1 MRLIILTLILT
12 IILLSGKGQVTSKQS
27 HQFQFPQVG
36 WKVKVPSDF
45 TIMDSAQVAA
55 IDNIGANAINNAY
68 DTATDFGRT
77 KTLITFS
84 KGQYNFFSSTITPF
98 DPQRDGDWNE
108 VNSKLKNVILESLR
122 TQASAIKI
130 DTSSSVE
137 TIDGL
142 EFHKFQIITTY
153 ESKLVMNTLMYRR
166 LYKGFDYGINIS
178 YTDYNVGKELELIL
192 ASSKFDK

>member
-12 IILLSGKGQVTSKQS
+12 ITLLSVKSQVKQS
-27 HQFQFPQVG
+27 HQFQFLQVG
-36 WKVKVPSDF
+36 WKIKVPPEF

-55 IDNIGANAINNAY
+55 MGDNGA
-68 DTATDFGRT
+68 FGTT
-77 KTLITFS
+77 KTLISFS

-108 VNSKLKNVILESLR
+108 VNSKLKNVILETIR
-122 TQASAIKI
+122 TEASVIKI

-153 ESKLVMNTLMYRR
+153 QSKLVMNTLRYRR

-178 YTDYNVGKELELIL
+178 YTDENVGKELELIL

>member
-12 IILLSGKGQVTSKQS
+12 ITFLSGKGQVTSKQS

-36 WKVKVPSDF
+36 WKIKVPSDF

-55 IDNIGANAINNAY
+55 MGDKDANAINNTY
-68 DTATDFGRT
+68 GTTTDFGTT
-77 KTLITFS
+77 KTLISFN

-98 DPQRDGDWNE
+98 DPERDGDWNE
-108 VNSKLKNVILESLR
+108 VNSKLKNVILETLR
-122 TQASAIKI
+122 TQASTIKI
-130 DTSSSVE
+130 DTLSSVE

-153 ESKLVMNTLMYRR
+153 QSKLVMNTFRYRR
-166 LYKGFDYGINIS
+166 LHKGFDYGINIS
-178 YTDYNVGKELELIL
+178 YTDENVGKELQLIL

>member
-12 IILLSGKGQVTSKQS
+12 ITLLSGRGQVTSKQD

-36 WKVKVPSDF
+36 WKIKVPSDF
-45 TIMDSAQVAA
+45 TIMDSAQVAVM
-55 IDNIGANAINNAY
+55 DNTAN
-68 DTATDFGRT
+68 DSGTS
-77 KTLITFS
+77 KTLISFS

-98 DPQRDGDWNE
+98 DPARDGDWNG
-108 VNSKLKNVILESLR
+108 VNSKLKNVILETLR
-122 TQASAIKI
+122 TQAAAIKI

-142 EFHKFQIITTY
+142 EFHKFQIVTTY
-153 ESKLVMNTLMYRR
+153 QSKLVMHTLRYRR
-166 LYKGFDYGINIS
+166 LHKGFDYGINIS
-178 YTDYNVGKELELIL
+178 YTDENVGNELQSIL

>member
-12 IILLSGKGQVTSKQS
+12 ITLLSGKGQMTSKES

-36 WKVKVPSDF
+36 WKIKVPSDF

-55 IDNIGANAINNAY
+55 MDNIGVNAINNTY
-68 DTATDFGRT
+68 DTTNDFGTT
-77 KTLITFS
+77 KTLISFT

-108 VNSKLKNVILESLR
+108 VNSKLKNRILETLR
-122 TQASAIKI
+122 TQAAIKI

-153 ESKLVMNTLMYRR
+153 QSKLVMNTLMYRR

-178 YTDYNVGKELELIL
+178 YTDDNVGKELQLIL

>member
-12 IILLSGKGQVTSKQS
+12 ITLLSGKGQVTSKQS

-36 WKVKVPSDF
+36 WKIKVPSDF
-45 TIMDSAQVAA
+45 TIMDSA
-55 IDNIGANAINNAY
+55 
-68 DTATDFGRT
+68 TTDFGTT

-84 KGQYNFFSSTITPF
+84 KGQYNFFSSTITAF
-98 DPQRDGDWNE
+98 DPERDGDWNE
-108 VNSKLKNVILESLR
+108 VNSKLKNVILETLR
-122 TQASAIKI
+122 TQAPAIKS

-153 ESKLVMNTLMYRR
+153 QSKLVMNTFMYSR
-166 LYKGFDYGINIS
+166 LHKGFHYGINIS
-178 YTDYNVGKELELIL
+178 YTDENVGKELQLIL

>member
-12 IILLSGKGQVTSKQS
+12 VTLLSGKGQVTPNQG

-36 WKVKVPSDF
+36 WKIKVPSDF
-45 TIMDSAQVAA
+45 TIMDSAQAA
-55 IDNIGANAINNAY
+55 SMDN
-68 DTATDFGRT
+68 TT
-77 KTLITFS
+77 KTLISFT
-84 KGQYNFFSSTITPF
+84 KGQHNFFSSTITPF

-108 VNSKLKNVILESLR
+108 VNSKLKNVILETLR
-122 TQASAIKI
+122 GEAQAIKI

-142 EFHKFQIITTY
+142 EFRKFQIITTY
-153 ESKLVMNTLMYRR
+153 QSKLVMNTFMYRR
-166 LYKGFDYGINIS
+166 LHKGFDYGINIS
-178 YTDYNVGKELELIL
+178 YTDENVGQELQLIL